1 MQVFQDL
8 RIDGGTEEVGR
19 WLEAV
24 TLAIDSGWRR
34 DGMHEKGLRGY
45 YCFAREATGDTPEVL
60 LFLHEECHGLRLANI
75 VPRAH
80 SLDAGQH
87 NAILVDFCTRIAE
100 AAGRDID
107 VEVILSPDAYSLEDA
122 FPPRVLRKLR
132 RLADSANKSTYP
144 GHPLDWTRWLE
155 FLVTAHR
162 CEANIDEGT
171 FERLL
176 KQDLGW
182 EDYPAAE
189 LARDYRFALDV
200 LRFYDAQPR
209 ED

>member
-8 RIDGGTEEVGR
+8 RIDGDAEEIGR
-19 WLEAV
+19 WLAAV
-24 TLAIDSGWRR
+24 PLALHSGWRR
-34 DGMHEKGLRGY
+34 DGMQEKGLRGY
-45 YCFAREATGDTPEVL
+45 YCFAREATGDAPAVL
-60 LFLHEECHGLRLANI
+60 LFLHEDCHGLRLANI
-75 VPRAH
+75 VPLEH
-80 SLDAGQH
+80 SLGVGQH
-87 NAILVDFCTRIAE
+87 NAILGNFCTRIAE
-100 AAGRDID
+100 VAGRDIG
-107 VEVILSPDAYSLEDA
+107 VEVILSPDAYTLEDA

-144 GHPLDWTRWLE
+144 GHPLDWSRWME

-162 CEANIDEGT
+162 CEASIDEGT

-182 EDYPAAE
+182 EDYPAAD

-200 LRFYDAQPR
+200 LRSYDAQPQ